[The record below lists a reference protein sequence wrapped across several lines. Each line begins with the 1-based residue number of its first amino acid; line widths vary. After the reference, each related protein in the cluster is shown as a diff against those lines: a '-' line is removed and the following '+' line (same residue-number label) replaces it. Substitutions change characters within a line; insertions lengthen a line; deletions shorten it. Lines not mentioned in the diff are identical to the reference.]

1 MNQLRDDQGL
11 IWGFRLGRIEPCSR
25 EVLQDDRGAGT
36 WLHFNLNDARARSWL
51 DQHSGFAEDA
61 LEQFLEVEARPSMR
75 VYRGAVVFVVS
86 DMHHEFNHRSLDPD
100 AADFGALRIYLDSK
114 RIITGRRHPLKTID
128 LVRRDMA
135 RQTELAEPIEV
146 LENFLEQLADTFA
159 ETVSALSQELDDA
172 EDRILTGRFRDQSSV
187 LNRDRR
193 MLVRLRRSIGANA
206 SALSGAADAIAR
218 LFAGDHRERVA
229 RSLARLGALAQEIDF
244 VLERSRI
251 LQEEIANH
259 LSETTNRNLYVLSTV
274 TTTLLPITLI
284 TGIFGMNVG
293 GLPWANSPNGFAGT
307 MVLITLSVVVTLF
320 ALRSRAK

>member
-1 MNQLRDDQGL
+1 M
-11 IWGFRLGRIEPCSR
+11 
-25 EVLQDDRGAGT
+25 RGY
-36 WLHFNLNDARARSWL
+36 
-51 DQHSGFAEDA
+51 
-61 LEQFLEVEARPSMR
+61 P
-75 VYRGAVVFVVS
+75 GAVVFLVS

-100 AADFGALRIYLDSK
+100 AADFGALRIYLDRK

-135 RQTELAEPIEV
+135 RREELAEPIEV
-146 LENFLEQLADTFA
+146 LEHFLEQLADTFA

-172 EDRILTGRFRDQSSV
+172 EDRILAGRFRDQSSV

-206 SALSGAADAIAR
+206 SALTGPADAI
-218 LFAGDHRERVA
+218 
-229 RSLARLGALAQEIDF
+229 
-244 VLERSRI
+244 
-251 LQEEIANH
+251 H

-284 TGIFGMNVG
+284 TGIFGVNVG
-293 GLPWANSPNGFAGT
+293 GLPWANSPHGFAGT
-307 MVLITLSVVVTLF
+307 MVLIVLSVVVTLF